1 MARHSIKSRL
11 IDYEIHDPP
20 DLDFVRLCV
29 EKDTPLVAFFKV
41 FFIFV
46 KLEFFLNYLTLGR
59 SRFDS
64 ADDAALQGFQRETE
78 AGPRAPQ
85 LKKHSISIQNKEMPI
100 FVFSHSILCKRN
112 LCQYKEEQRMID
124 LDLGASGDL
133 PGN

>member
-1 MARHSIKSRL
+1 M
-11 IDYEIHDPP
+11 
-20 DLDFVRLCV
+20 
-29 EKDTPLVAFFKV
+29 
-41 FFIFV
+41 
-46 KLEFFLNYLTLGR
+46 TLGR
-59 SRFDS
+59 SRFHS

-78 AGPRAPQ
+78 AGPRTPQ